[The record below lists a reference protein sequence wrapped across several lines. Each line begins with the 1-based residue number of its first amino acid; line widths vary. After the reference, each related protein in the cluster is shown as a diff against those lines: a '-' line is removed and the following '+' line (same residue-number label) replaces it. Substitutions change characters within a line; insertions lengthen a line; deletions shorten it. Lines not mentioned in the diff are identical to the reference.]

1 MSFGYFNYN
10 VVFTRYTTAVS
21 VLCRSDTASAE
32 MEELARVSANPDEI
46 NLGDSDEEEGGGVEE
61 VPVVGM
67 ETQTIPSAVFGSIS
81 EEIQGKVLGAKE
93 RFAQKKK

>member
-1 MSFGYFNYN
+1 MY
-10 VVFTRYTTAVS
+10 VF
-21 VLCRSDTASAE
+21 RSDDASAE

-46 NLGDSDEEEGGGVEE
+46 NLGDSDEEEGGVVEE
-61 VPVVGM
+61 VAV

-81 EEIQGKVLGAKE
+81 EEVQGKVLGAKE